1 MSSVCGN
8 SRSRRRALIVA
19 LSVVGHGALLSVLVG
34 RQPDAFPAVPERPV
48 MTVSLAPPWIPTPPP
63 GPAPPTTTDAKTAA
77 APQTVPAP
85 APAVPQRRLARP
97 ARNPTAVPTIL
108 AGDPGHATGIGA
120 SLLAGA
126 AMVGSGQGEGTGCNM
141 LRRLQEALRKD
152 RRVQDAVGEV
162 DHAGALMV
170 WNGDWVRHPGQDGAG
185 LAAVREAILWE
196 VGFAPPAC
204 RVEPVKGLVVVTMSD
219 APGAARLALGSGT
232 WRWRDLLFAGSRG
245 SSR

>member
-1 MSSVCGN
+1 M
-8 SRSRRRALIVA
+8 VA
-19 LSVVGHGALLSVLVG
+19 
-34 RQPDAFPAVPERPV
+34 ERPV
-48 MTVSLAPPWIPTPPP
+48 MMVALAPPWIPPSPPI
-63 GPAPPTTTDAKTAA
+63 PAPPTPAGAKAA
-77 APQTVPAP
+77 SPQTTPAP
-85 APAVPQRRLARP
+85 APIVPQRRLARP
-97 ARNPTAVPTIL
+97 AKNPAVVPTVL
-108 AGDPGHATGIGA
+108 AGDPGPPAGVGE

-126 AMVGSGQGEGTGCNM
+126 TTVGSSQGEGTGCNM
-141 LRRLQEALRKD
+141 LRRLQVALRKD
-152 RRVQDAVGEV
+152 RRVQAAVGDAE
-162 DHAGALMV
+162 HSGALMV
-170 WNGDWVRHPGQDGAG
+170 WNGDWVRHPGQEGAG

>member
-8 SRSRRRALIVA
+8 SMSRRWALIA
-19 LSVVGHGALLSVLVG
+19 AFGVVGHGALLSVLVG
-34 RQPDAFPAVPERPV
+34 REPDALPVVAERPV
-48 MTVSLAPPWIPTPPP
+48 MTVSLAPPWMPTPPP
-63 GPAPPTTTDAKTAA
+63 GPALPTPSIAKMAA
-77 APQTVPAP
+77 APRTAPAP
-85 APAVPQRRLARP
+85 AQAVPQRRLARP
-97 ARNPTAVPTIL
+97 VRNPTMVPTAL
-108 AGDPGHATGIGA
+108 AGDPGPATGIGD

-126 AMVGSGQGEGTGCNM
+126 STVGSGQGEGTGCNM

-152 RRVQDAVGEV
+152 RRVQAAVGEV

-170 WNGDWVRHPGQDGAG
+170 WNGDWVRHPGQEGAG

-204 RVEPVKGLVVVTMSD
+204 RVEPVNGLVVVTMSD

-232 WRWRDLLFAGSRG
+232 WRWRDLLFASSRG
-245 SSR
+245 SPR

>member
-1 MSSVCGN
+1 M
-8 SRSRRRALIVA
+8 AA
-19 LSVVGHGALLSVLVG
+19 LSVVGHGALLGLLVA
-34 RQPDAFPAVPERPV
+34 RQPEALPVVPERPV
-48 MTVSLAPPWIPTPPP
+48 MMVALAPPWMPPP
-63 GPAPPTTTDAKTAA
+63 AVPAPPTPAAAKTAVLQA
-77 APQTVPAP
+77 MPDPVPV
-85 APAVPQRRLARP
+85 VPQRQLVRP
-97 ARNPTAVPTIL
+97 SRNPSVVPTVL
-108 AGDPGHATGIGA
+108 AGGPGPATGIGE

-126 AMVGSGQGEGTGCNM
+126 TTVGSGQGEGTGCNM
-141 LRRLQEALRKD
+141 LRRLQVALRKD
-152 RRVQDAVGEV
+152 RRVQAAIGDA
-162 DHAGALMV
+162 DHSGAFMV
-170 WNGDWVRHPGQDGAG
+170 WNGDWVRHPGQEGAG

>member
-1 MSSVCGN
+1 M
-8 SRSRRRALIVA
+8 SRRRALIAA
-19 LSVVGHGALLSVLVG
+19 LSVVGHSALLGVLVA
-34 RQPDAFPAVPERPV
+34 RQPEALPVVPERPV
-48 MTVSLAPPWIPTPPP
+48 MMVALAPPWIPLPQPS
-63 GPAPPTTTDAKTAA
+63 PAPPTPTGAKMAA
-77 APQTVPAP
+77 APQTAP
-85 APAVPQRRLARP
+85 TPVVPQRRLARP
-97 ARNPTAVPTIL
+97 ARNPTMVPMAL
-108 AGDPGHATGIGA
+108 AGDPGPATGIGD

-126 AMVGSGQGEGTGCNM
+126 SMVGSGQGEGTGCNM

-152 RRVQDAVGEV
+152 LRVQAAVGEA
-162 DHAGALMV
+162 DYAGALMI